1 MPYVTA
7 DSLKGLFRLARRNV
21 VRQRR
26 RTAVTLSAIV
36 FGVAALILAGGF
48 VADVFVQ
55 LGEALIHSKSGHIQ
69 VGRQGFFSYGSR
81 SPEKFLLE
89 DPDADKVFIR
99 GLPQVEAV
107 MARIQFS
114 GLLNNGRT
122 DLPVIGEGVEPDLEP
137 SVSTYMAIAAGRQ
150 LTEKD
155 VFGAMIGEGVARAL
169 NLAPGN
175 RVTLVVN
182 TLDGAMNTI
191 DLEVVGV
198 FQTFSKEFDARAIR
212 IRLAAAQELLYTSG
226 VNTLVISLKRTED
239 TDTVVDMLRKAYRK
253 QNYDVKSWVQL
264 NDFYEKTVELYRR
277 QFGVLQLVVLLL
289 VMLSVVN
296 IINMSVFERAGEFG
310 TMRALGNRDR
320 DVFVLLMAES
330 VVLGAVGST
339 VGVLLGVGLALLISK
354 IGIPMPPPPNADLGY
369 TAYIR
374 LDALSIA
381 LAFVVGVLATVFAS
395 VFPALRMARIAVVEQ
410 LRRAV

>member
-1 MPYVTA
+1 MT
-7 DSLKGLFRLARRNV
+7 
-21 VRQRR
+21 RQRR

-36 FGVAALILAGGF
+36 FGVASLILAGGF

-55 LGEALIHSKSGHIQ
+55 LGEALIHSKSGHVQ
-69 VGRQGFFSYGSR
+69 VGREGFFSYGSR
-81 SPEKFLLE
+81 SPEKYLLE
-89 DPDADKVFIR
+89 DPQSDRVFVA
-99 GLPQVEAV
+99 GLPQVESV

-114 GLLNNGRT
+114 GLLNNGKT
-122 DLPVIGEGVEPDLEP
+122 DLPVIGEGVEADLEP
-137 SVSTYMAIAAGRQ
+137 SVSTYMAISAGRQ
-150 LTEKD
+150 LADKD
-155 VFGAMIGEGVARAL
+155 TFGVTIGEGVARAL
-169 NLAPGN
+169 SLRPGD

-182 TLDGAMNTI
+182 TLEGAMNTL

-212 IRLAAAQELLYTSG
+212 IRLAAAQEMLYTNG
-226 VNTLVISLKRTED
+226 VNSLVISLKKTED
-239 TDTVVDMLRKAYRK
+239 TDAVVDMLRKAYRK
-253 QNYDVKSWVQL
+253 QLYDVRSWVQL

-296 IINMSVFERAGEFG
+296 IINMSVYERAGEFG
-310 TMRALGNRDR
+310 TMRAVGNRGR
-320 DVFVLLMAES
+320 DVFFVLMAES
-330 VVLGAVGST
+330 VVLGVVGAI
-339 VGVLLGVGLALLISK
+339 VGVLLGVGLALLISR

-374 LDALSIA
+374 LDWLSIT
-381 LAFVVGVLATVFAS
+381 LAFFVGVLATVFAS
-395 VFPALRMARIAVVEQ
+395 VFPAIRMSRMEVVEQ